1 MGLSLSLYLYQTLSH
16 YLQSNYLQ
24 SNYLQSNYLQSST
37 IGNAATYSQRP
48 TVNRHKGYRLK
59 V

>member
-1 MGLSLSLYLYQTLSH
+1 MSH

-48 TVNRHKGYRLK
+48 TVNRHKGYRLN